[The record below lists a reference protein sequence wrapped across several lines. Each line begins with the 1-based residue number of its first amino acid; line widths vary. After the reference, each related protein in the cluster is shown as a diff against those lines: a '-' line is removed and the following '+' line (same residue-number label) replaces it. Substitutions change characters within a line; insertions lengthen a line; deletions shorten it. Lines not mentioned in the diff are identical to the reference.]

1 MRRNIYLDV
10 LFLTGATGVM
20 ALCQWLL
27 LSYTARTWGVS
38 ISGEYAFALSVMT
51 PLFLLIY
58 QSYRTIIITNDD
70 ENESEK
76 IYFRFRLLINIFVF
90 ALFSAFFLVDP
101 FEYSQARYGILFAI
115 FLIKTAEGF
124 SDLSYGVL
132 QKRKDGR
139 LQAAS
144 IILRCI
150 TGFFMFWIF
159 ALIFEDFIMACL
171 GVAISW
177 FAVFLVFDKK
187 NMGIK
192 FYFQD
197 LLPKKNDFHL
207 MYEKFKI
214 AAPLIFASVAGAL
227 IYNVPRYAIDH
238 QLGVEELGY
247 YSILTSFSIAIN
259 LACAAMGQAIMPW
272 LVSAKKNRN
281 QFYKIS
287 IMAVGTCFL
296 MSLCTILIAWCFG
309 NEVLNLFFGID
320 DSVRDKQFLYL
331 MILMSPLYI
340 GQILS
345 FINNSIGYFNS
356 TFYIT
361 LALGVFVGF
370 STNYFVGGYQLYGAG
385 VIMAFIGVIQII
397 GYSLSIRYGLERTN
411 AEQA

>member
-1 MRRNIYLDV
+1 MRKNIYLDV
-10 LFLTGATGVM
+10 FSLIGATGIM
-20 ALCQWLL
+20 AFCQWLL
-27 LSYTARTWGVS
+27 LSYTARTWGVA
-38 ISGEYAFALSVMT
+38 ITGEYAFALSVMT

-70 ENESEK
+70 KSESVTE
-76 IYFRFRLLINIFVF
+76 YFRFRLFINIFVGILF
-90 ALFSAFFLVDP
+90 AAFFLIDP
-101 FEYSQARYGILFAI
+101 FEYSQTRYGILIAI

-124 SDLSYGVL
+124 SDLSYAVL

-144 IILRCI
+144 ITLKCI
-150 TGFFMFWIF
+150 AGFFMFWIF
-159 ALIFEDFIMACL
+159 ALIFQDFIAACL

-177 FAVFLVFDKK
+177 FAVFLIFDKK

-192 FYFQD
+192 FYYQD
-197 LLPKKNDFHL
+197 FLPKKNDLDL
-207 MYEKFKI
+207 MYEKFKL
-214 AAPLIFASVAGAL
+214 AAPLIFASVAGVL

-259 LACAAMGQAIMPW
+259 LACATMGQAIMPW
-272 LVSAKKNRN
+272 LVSAKKNKI

-287 IMAVGTCFL
+287 LMAVGACSL
-296 MSLCTILIAWCFG
+296 ISLCAVWVAWYFG

-320 DSVRDKQFLYL
+320 DPVRDRQFLYL
-331 MILMSPLYI
+331 MILMCPLYI

-361 LALGVFVGF
+361 LFLGFFVGF
-370 STNYFVGGYQLYGAG
+370 SSNYFVAGYQLYGAG
-385 VIMAFIGVIQII
+385 IIMAFMGIIQII

-411 AEQA
+411 AKQQ